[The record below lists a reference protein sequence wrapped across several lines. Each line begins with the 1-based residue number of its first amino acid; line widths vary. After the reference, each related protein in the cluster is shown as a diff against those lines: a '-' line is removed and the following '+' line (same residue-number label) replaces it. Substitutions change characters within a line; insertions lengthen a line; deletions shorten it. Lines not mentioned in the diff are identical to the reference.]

1 MQNLKLNLQY
11 SNMKQYIKNGNI
23 ATNQIFING
32 MQIINPSH
40 EQLIQAGYKLV
51 DKFDEENYYNYG
63 SLTNEQIE
71 VEREKQYKLRSD
83 SYFIAS
89 QKYLALG
96 DLKKS
101 EEFKTLWLKEIEAI
115 NNEYPYGTD

>member
-1 MQNLKLNLQY
+1 MI
-11 SNMKQYIKNGNI
+11 QYIKNGVSASNKI
-23 ATNQIFING
+23 ILDG
-32 MQIINPSH
+32 MQIINPVP
-40 EQLIQAGYKLV
+40 EQLVKAGYIPEEIIENADTENDRAYLDIV
-51 DKFDEENYYNYG
+51 DEIRH
-63 SLTNEQIE
+63 Q
-71 VEREKQYKLRSD
+71 REKQYKLRSD

-115 NNEYPYGTD
+115 NNEYPYEGSTTTESIT

>member
-1 MQNLKLNLQY
+1 MI
-11 SNMKQYIKNGNI
+11 QYIKNGVPASNKI
-23 ATNQIFING
+23 ILDG
-32 MQIINPSH
+32 MQIINPTP
-40 EQLIQAGYKLV
+40 EQLIKAGYIPEEIIIENADTENDRAYL
-51 DKFDEENYYNYG
+51 DIIDEIR
-63 SLTNEQIE
+63 SQ
-71 VEREKQYKLRSD
+71 REKQYKLRSD

-115 NNEYPYGTD
+115 NKEYPYGDN

>member
-1 MQNLKLNLQY
+1 
-11 SNMKQYIKNGNI
+11 MKQYIKNGVI
-23 ATNQIFING
+23 ASNQLFTKNV
-32 MQIINPSH
+32 QIINPTH
-40 EQLIQAGYKLV
+40 EQLIDAGYTLV
-51 DKFDEENYYNYG
+51 DTFDEENYYNQG

-115 NNEYPYGTD
+115 NNEYPYGTN

>member
-1 MQNLKLNLQY
+1 
-11 SNMKQYIKNGNI
+11 MKQYIKNGVI
-23 ATNQIFING
+23 ASNQLFTENV
-32 MQIINPSH
+32 QIINPTH
-40 EQLIQAGYKLV
+40 EQLIGAGYTLV
-51 DKFDEENYYNYG
+51 DTFDAENYYNQG
-63 SLTNEQIE
+63 SLSNEQIKQ
-71 VEREKQYKLRSD
+71 EREKQYKLRSD

-115 NNEYPYGTD
+115 NNEYPYDEN